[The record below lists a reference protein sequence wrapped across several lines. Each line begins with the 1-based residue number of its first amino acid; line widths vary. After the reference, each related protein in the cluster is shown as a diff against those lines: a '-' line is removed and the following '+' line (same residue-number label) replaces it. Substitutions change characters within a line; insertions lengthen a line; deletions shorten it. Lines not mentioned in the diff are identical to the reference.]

1 MNDLAESN
9 RREKLGSKIARES
22 FPVSLPLGREKKKI
36 EEGEREVSRCV
47 R

>member
-9 RREKLGSKIARES
+9 RRKKLGSKIARES
-22 FPVSLPLGREKKKI
+22 FSSELSFGGKKEI

>member
-22 FPVSLPLGREKKKI
+22 FSGEPSFGEEKKKI
-36 EEGEREVSRCV
+36 EEGEREASRCA